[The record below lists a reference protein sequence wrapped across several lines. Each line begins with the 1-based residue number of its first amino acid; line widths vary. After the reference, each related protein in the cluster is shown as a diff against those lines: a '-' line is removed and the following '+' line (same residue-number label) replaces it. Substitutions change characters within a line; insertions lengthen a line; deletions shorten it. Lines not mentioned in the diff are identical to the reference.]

1 MIIVPSNLFEQWIN
15 EISKFVWD
23 GRPLR
28 RLRKRPGSGHVDQSD
43 AGGAQAT
50 NEKWLVS
57 TRVPAQDLC
66 YVERLPTV
74 SLQGS
79 AEASVSRKG
88 RLNLIAQASEVSS
101 ADVVICSYRLL
112 YSQIYLKRREA
123 EPEHGP
129 KKAGSH
135 CTAHSASAQ
144 ELCGSLWKLPG
155 QVRGLLQ
162 GTTQRSSEER
172 AHVLLLQAVFLCGA
186 AGKAMRWSGSGRTWR
201 HAAAKTAQNHTPHQ
215 VGLFLLEV
223 SRSRDVLLE
232 ADHLR

>member
-28 RLRKRPGSGHVDQSD
+28 RLRARPGSGHVDQSD

-79 AEASVSRKG
+79 AEASANPKAVRAVTF
-88 RLNLIAQASEVSS
+88 IAQASEVSS

-123 EPEHGP
+123 EPEHAQ
-129 KKAGSH
+129 KGSD
-135 CTAHSASAQ
+135 CALGECSGALRLALEAPGTSSWPSARHDAAQ
-144 ELCGSLWKLPG
+144 L
-155 QVRGLLQ
+155 RGESP
-162 GTTQRSSEER
+162 RPFS
-172 AHVLLLQAVFLCGA
+172 
-186 AGKAMRWSGSGRTWR
+186 SGRVPLRSGRKGNEMVWKWEDLAPRGRKDSTEPP
-201 HAAAKTAQNHTPHQ
+201 HTAPSWTLL
-215 VGLFLLEV
+215 VGGFPF
-223 SRSRDVLLE
+223 
-232 ADHLR
+232 